1 MMLCFVLK
9 FFLRFG
15 ENTMKIARQAVIGAA
30 IALIAPAQA
39 LAQDWPTHSVTVVVP
54 VPAGVA
60 SDIIARVVFEQVG
73 KQVGQSFVIENRPGA
88 GGTIGANM
96 VAKATSDGHTILVY
110 GAIAAANALYA
121 RLPYDT
127 IADFAPVVPF
137 GETPLVVVTAAGRY
151 NTLAELI
158 AAAKAKPGELN
169 YSTVGI
175 GSAAHFGAV
184 RLAVSAGITAQHI
197 PFKGPEW
204 LSDTIAGRVDFSV
217 PPVTTVIGPI
227 RDGKL
232 KALAVGAAKRAAS
245 LPDVPTLIEA
255 GLRADAIYPFYTGAY
270 LPARTPRAI
279 VDKLH
284 DEVVN
289 ALSLPSTQE
298 RLAKIGVEKLSMTVA
313 EFDQFFKDDVGRN
326 LELVK
331 AANIPRQ

>member
-1 MMLCFVLK
+1 
-9 FFLRFG
+9 
-15 ENTMKIARQAVIGAA
+15 MKMARHVVVGAA
-30 IALIAPAQA
+30 IALAAFGQA
-39 LAQDWPTHSVTVVVP
+39 SAEDWPTRSVTVVVP
-54 VPAGVA
+54 IPAGVA

-73 KQVGQSFVIENRPGA
+73 KQVGQTFVIENRPGA
-88 GGTIGANM
+88 GGTIGASM
-96 VAKATSDGHTILVY
+96 VAKSEPDGHTILVY
-110 GAIAAANALYA
+110 GSIAAANALYA

-127 IADFAPVVPF
+127 VADFTPVVPF

-197 PFKGPEW
+197 PFKGP
-204 LSDTIAGRVDFSV
+204 
-217 PPVTTVIGPI
+217 
-227 RDGKL
+227 
-232 KALAVGAAKRAAS
+232 AS

-255 GLRADAIYPFYTGAY
+255 GLKADAIYPFYTGAY

-289 ALSLPSTQE
+289 ALALPSVQE
-298 RLAKIGVEKLSMTVA
+298 RLAKIGVEKLPMTVA
-313 EFDQFFKDDVGRN
+313 EFDRFFKDDVATN

>member
-1 MMLCFVLK
+1 
-9 FFLRFG
+9 
-15 ENTMKIARQAVIGAA
+15 MKIARRVVLGAVIALAA
-30 IALIAPAQA
+30 FGEAS
-39 LAQDWPTHSVTVVVP
+39 AQDWPTRSVTVVVP
-54 VPAGVA
+54 IPAGVA

-73 KQVGQSFVIENRPGA
+73 KQVGQTFVIENRPGA

-96 VAKATSDGHTILVY
+96 VAKAAPDGHTILVY
-110 GAIAAANALYA
+110 GSIAAANALYA

-127 IADFAPVVPF
+127 VADFTPVVPF
-137 GETPLVVVTAAGRY
+137 GETPLVVVTAIGRY
-151 NTLAELI
+151 NTLAELV
-158 AAAKAKPGELN
+158 AAAKPGELN

-204 LSDTIAGRVDFSV
+204 LAETIAGRVDFAV
-217 PPVTTVIGPI
+217 PPVTTVIGSI

-232 KALAVGAAKRAAS
+232 NALAVSAAKRAAS

-255 GLRADAIYPFYTGAY
+255 GLKADAIYPFYTGAY
-270 LPARTPRAI
+270 LPAKTPRAI
-279 VDKLH
+279 VNKLH

-289 ALSLPSTQE
+289 ALALPSVQD
-298 RLAKIGVEKLSMTVA
+298 RLAKIGVEKLPMTVA
-313 EFDQFFKDDVGRN
+313 EFDQFFKDDVATN

>member
-1 MMLCFVLK
+1 
-9 FFLRFG
+9 
-15 ENTMKIARQAVIGAA
+15 
-30 IALIAPAQA
+30 
-39 LAQDWPTHSVTVVVP
+39 
-54 VPAGVA
+54 
-60 SDIIARVVFEQVG
+60 
-73 KQVGQSFVIENRPGA
+73 
-88 GGTIGANM
+88 M
-96 VAKATSDGHTILVY
+96 VAKAAPDGHTILVY
-110 GAIAAANALYA
+110 GSIAAANALYA

-127 IADFAPVVPF
+127 VADFTPVVPF
-137 GETPLVVVTAAGRY
+137 GETPLVVVTAVGRY

-184 RLAVSAGITAQHI
+184 RLAVSAEITAQHI

-204 LSDTIAGRVDFSV
+204 LADTIAGRVDFSV

-255 GLRADAIYPFYTGAY
+255 GLKADAIYPFYTGAY

-289 ALSLPSTQE
+289 ALALPSVQE
-298 RLAKIGVEKLSMTVA
+298 RLAKIGVEKLPMTVA
-313 EFDQFFKDDVGRN
+313 EFDRFFKDDVAAN

>member
-1 MMLCFVLK
+1 M
-9 FFLRFG
+9 
-15 ENTMKIARQAVIGAA
+15 A
-30 IALIAPAQA
+30 IALAAFGRAQ
-39 LAQDWPTHSVTVVVP
+39 AQDWPTRSVTVVVP
-54 VPAGVA
+54 IPAGVA

-73 KQVGQSFVIENRPGA
+73 KQVGQTFVIENRPGA

-96 VAKATSDGHTILVY
+96 VAKSEPDGHSILVY
-110 GAIAAANALYA
+110 GSIAAANALYA

-127 IADFAPVVPF
+127 VADFTPVVPF
-137 GETPLVVVTAAGRY
+137 GETPLVVVTAVGRY

-204 LSDTIAGRVDFSV
+204 LADTIAGRVDFSV
-217 PPVTTVIGPI
+217 PPVTT
-227 RDGKL
+227 KL

-255 GLRADAIYPFYTGAY
+255 GLKADAIYPFYTGAY

-289 ALSLPSTQE
+289 ALALPSVQE
-298 RLAKIGVEKLSMTVA
+298 RLAKIGVEKLPMTVA
-313 EFDQFFKDDVGRN
+313 EFDRFFKDDVAAN

>member
-1 MMLCFVLK
+1 
-9 FFLRFG
+9 
-15 ENTMKIARQAVIGAA
+15 MKIARQVVLGAA
-30 IALIAPAQA
+30 IALAAFGQA
-39 LAQDWPTHSVTVVVP
+39 SAQDWPTRSVTVVVP
-54 VPAGVA
+54 IPAGVA

-73 KQVGQSFVIENRPGA
+73 KQVGQTFVIENRPGA

-96 VAKATSDGHTILVY
+96 VAKAAPDGHTILVY

-127 IADFAPVVPF
+127 VADFTPVVPF
-137 GETPLVVVTAAGRY
+137 GETPLVVVTAVGRY

-204 LSDTIAGRVDFSV
+204 LADTIAGRVDFSV

-245 LPDVPTLIEA
+245 LPDVPTLSVPPSGDATRHRRQAARRGRKRTGIAVGAGAVGEDRCREA
-255 GLRADAIYPFYTGAY
+255 ADDRCGIRPV
-270 LPARTPRAI
+270 L
-279 VDKLH
+279 
-284 DEVVN
+284 
-289 ALSLPSTQE
+289 QE
-298 RLAKIGVEKLSMTVA
+298 RRRRQSRAREGGQHSEAIGAMPA
-313 EFDQFFKDDVGRN
+313 IDR
-326 LELVK
+326 
-331 AANIPRQ
+331 

>member
-1 MMLCFVLK
+1 
-9 FFLRFG
+9 
-15 ENTMKIARQAVIGAA
+15 MKIARQVVLGTAMALAA
-30 IALIAPAQA
+30 LGRAS
-39 LAQDWPTHSVTVVVP
+39 AQDWPTRTVTVVVP
-54 VPAGVA
+54 IPAGVA

-73 KQVGQSFVIENRPGA
+73 RQVGQTFVIENRPGA
-88 GGTIGANM
+88 GGTIGANV
-96 VAKATSDGHTILVY
+96 VAKAAPDGHTILVY
-110 GAIAAANALYA
+110 GSIAAANALYA
-121 RLPYDT
+121 HLPYDT
-127 IADFAPVVPF
+127 VADFTPVVPF

-151 NTLAELI
+151 NTLAELL
-158 AAAKAKPGELN
+158 AAAKARPDQLN

-204 LSDTIAGRVDFSV
+204 LADTIAGRVDFSV

-255 GLRADAIYPFYTGAY
+255 GLKADAIYPFYTGAY
-270 LPARTPRAI
+270 LPSKTPRSI

-284 DEVVN
+284 DEVTE
-289 ALSLPSTQE
+289 ALAWSSVQE
-298 RLAKIGVEKLSMTVA
+298 RLAKIGVEKLPMTVA
-313 EFDQFFKDDVGRN
+313 EFDKFFKDDVATN
-326 LELVK
+326 LALVK
-331 AANIPRQ
+331 AAKIPRQ